1 MDKEIK
7 EIIDAYKAGRNPP
20 SVQKYID
27 EHPEEAAKANAEIR
41 EIIVAYKRGETP
53 SSVLKQLKEKHYED

>member
-20 SVQKYID
+20 FVQKWVD
-27 EHPEEAAKANAEIR
+27 EHPEEVAHTK
-41 EIIVAYKRGETP
+41 EIIEAYKRGETP
-53 SSVLKQLKEKHYED
+53 SSVLKQLKEKNYEN